1 MQSCIVP
8 VLLNINSNETI
19 TSTVASCGKTL
30 AIQGGTCMCSLSSS
44 QSWLYRLSTHDITHV
59 IKNLVPGPSI
69 LQVTESW
76 VGARCL
82 ELLIPQCWD
91 YILYMLTTLL
101 EIQLMF
107 YAKYR
112 FSSLGICPIRLTL
125 QRLFQQLQVHH
136 ILV

>member
-8 VLLNINSNETI
+8 VVLNINSNETI
-19 TSTVASCGKTL
+19 ISCGKTL
-30 AIQGGTCMCSLSSS
+30 AIQEGTWKLEIKCMCG
-44 QSWLYRLSTHDITHV
+44 STV
-59 IKNLVPGPSI
+59 LVPGPST

-82 ELLIPQCWD
+82 ELLIPQRWD

>member
-8 VLLNINSNETI
+8 VVLNINSDKTI

-82 ELLIPQCWD
+82 ELLIPQCQD
-91 YILYMLTTLL
+91 YILCSLVPRPLPEEGGYILCLIL
-101 EIQLMF
+101 EIQCSMLNTDSPF
-107 YAKYR
+107 
-112 FSSLGICPIRLTL
+112 F
-125 QRLFQQLQVHH
+125 
-136 ILV
+136 